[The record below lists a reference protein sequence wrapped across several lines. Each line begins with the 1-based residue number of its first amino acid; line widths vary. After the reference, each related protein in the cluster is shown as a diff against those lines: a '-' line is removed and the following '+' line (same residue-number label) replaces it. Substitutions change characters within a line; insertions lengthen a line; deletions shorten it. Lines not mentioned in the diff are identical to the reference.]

1 MTVLTKVFTFWIADR
16 MPPVVL
22 HPGLLLLSY
31 SGRGKHHGPVEEH
44 CWEDQDDVDDS
55 QDRAYPANLEI
66 QMYSFIMAI
75 IHILIK
81 PNEENSLHILALLRY
96 FEEEIL

>member
-1 MTVLTKVFTFWIADR
+1 
-16 MPPVVL
+16 MPPLVL

-31 SGRGKHHGPVEEH
+31 SGRGKLHGPVEEH
-44 CWEDQDDVDDS
+44 CWEDKDDVDDS

-75 IHILIK
+75 IHMLIK
-81 PNEENSLHILALLRY
+81 PNKKGNSLNFLALLRN